1 MPTAPRATLAVVIPI
16 YDEEHNL
23 AQLRERLTRACE
35 RLEGVDWRVLYV
47 DDGSR
52 DRSREMLLRQHAED
66 PRFGLIELSRNFGHQ
81 SAITAGLA
89 HADADAVVLMDGD
102 LQDPPEVVPEL
113 VAAWRAGGQVVLAV
127 RRSRA
132 ERGLRGLL
140 LAGFHRL
147 FQWVSDFPIAR
158 DTGIFCLLDRRAQ
171 DALRSLGESHRFL
184 PGLQSWIGFERRTVE
199 YDRGARAAGEPKQSY
214 RRLVRYALD
223 AVFGFSYMPL
233 RLMTISGLFVSA
245 FGFLLAAFFI
255 VRRLLGIE
263 IAQIGF
269 TTLITMVLFLGG
281 LQLIAIGLLGE
292 YLGRIYDEVKG
303 RPLYIVSRRHGV
315 PPPPGAGA

>member
-1 MPTAPRATLAVVIPI
+1 MPAAPRPTLAIVIPI
-16 YDEEHNL
+16 YDEEENL
-23 AQLRERLTRACE
+23 APLRARLTRACE
-35 RLEGVDWRVLYV
+35 SIGDVDWRVLYV

-52 DRSREMLLRQHAED
+52 DRSRELLLAQHAED
-66 PRFGLIELSRNFGHQ
+66 PRFTLLELSRNFGHQ

-102 LQDPPEVVPEL
+102 LQDPPEVLPEL

-140 LAGFHRL
+140 LHGFHRV
-147 FQWVSDFPIAR
+147 FGWISDFPIAS
-158 DTGIFCLLDRRAQ
+158 DTGIFCLLDRSAHA
-171 DALRSLGESHRFL
+171 ALSGLHESHRFL

-199 YDRGARAAGEPKQSY
+199 YDRGERAAGAPKQSY

-223 AVFGFSYMPL
+223 AIFSFSYKPL
-233 RLMTISGLFVSA
+233 RLMTICGALVSA
-245 FGFLLAAFFI
+245 FGFALATFFI

-281 LQLIAIGLLGE
+281 LQLIAIGMLGE

-303 RPLYIVSRRHGV
+303 RPLYIVNRRHGL
-315 PPPPGAGA
+315 PPPPGHP

>member
-1 MPTAPRATLAVVIPI
+1 MAPTPRPTLAIVIPI
-16 YDEEHNL
+16 YDEEENL
-23 AQLRERLTRACE
+23 AELKARLMRACE
-35 RLEGVDWRVLYV
+35 GIADLDWRVLYV

-52 DRSREMLLRQHAED
+52 DRSRALLLEQHACD
-66 PRFGLIELSRNFGHQ
+66 PRFTLIELSRNFGHQ

-89 HADADAVVLMDGD
+89 HAEADAVVLMDGD
-102 LQDPPEVVPEL
+102 LQDPPELVPEL
-113 VAAWRAGGQVVLAV
+113 VEAWRAGGEVVLAV

-140 LAGFHRL
+140 LGGFHR
-147 FQWVSDFPIAR
+147 FFGWMSDFPVPR
-158 DTGIFCLLDRRAQ
+158 DTGIFCLLDRRARE
-171 DALRSLGESHRFL
+171 ALAGLSESHRFL

-199 YDRGARAAGEPKQSY
+199 YDRSERAAGEPKQSY
-214 RRLVRYALD
+214 RRLIRYALD
-223 AVFGFSYMPL
+223 ALFSFSYKPL
-233 RLMTISGLFVSA
+233 RLMTICGVLVSA
-245 FGFLLAAFFI
+245 FGFALAAFFI

-281 LQLIAIGLLGE
+281 IQLIAIGLVGE

-315 PPPPGAGA
+315 PPPGAGA

>member
-23 AQLRERLTRACE
+23 AELRERLTRACE
-35 RLEGVDWRVLYV
+35 GLQDVDWRVLYV

-52 DRSREMLLRQHAED
+52 DRSREMLVRQHAED
-66 PRFGLIELSRNFGHQ
+66 PRFALIELSRNFGHQ

-132 ERGLRGLL
+132 ERGLRRLL
-140 LAGFHRL
+140 LSAFHAL
-147 FQWVSDFPIAR
+147 FGWVSDFPIAR
-158 DTGIFCLLDRRAQ
+158 DTGIFCLLDRSAQ

-199 YDRGARAAGEPKQSY
+199 YDRGPRAAGMPKQSY

-223 AVFGFSYMPL
+223 AVFGFSYKPL
-233 RLMTISGLFVSA
+233 RLMTISGLAVSA
-245 FGFLLAAFFI
+245 FGFALAAFFI